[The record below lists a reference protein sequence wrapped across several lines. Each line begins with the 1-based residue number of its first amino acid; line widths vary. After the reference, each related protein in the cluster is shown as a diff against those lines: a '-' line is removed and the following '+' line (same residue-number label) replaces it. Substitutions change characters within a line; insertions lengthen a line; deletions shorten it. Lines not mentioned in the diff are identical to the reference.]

1 MENLNSGVS
10 GLPGSGELAQIVVPV
25 TILVLGKVTE
35 IGPAVQPRIVAVI
48 KSDLD
53 GIMSHRLNTLDANG
67 CFASLQGFLSRGV
80 SANLCGGRV
89 DPKKFRAE
97 FEGGTVI
104 EVQLKHALALRI
116 VESTHTVLP

>member
-1 MENLNSGVS
+1 
-10 GLPGSGELAQIVVPV
+10 
-25 TILVLGKVTE
+25 
-35 IGPAVQPRIVAVI
+35 VAVI

-53 GIMSHRLNTLDANG
+53 GIMSHRLNALDANG

-104 EVQLKHALALRI
+104 EVQLKHALALRV